1 MNKLQGKQV
10 TRLVILFA
18 ATYMVSYITRINY
31 GAIIEELIESTG
43 HTEALLSLAVTGSF
57 ITYGVGQVI
66 SGLIGDHFSP
76 KKLVTI
82 GLSVSVLMNLL
93 IPFCQNPYQM
103 ASVWCVNGFA
113 QSFLWP
119 PMVRILTT
127 LLNASDYKRASAKI
141 SWGSSI
147 GTIVVYLTAP
157 LLITTLGWK
166 AVFFVSASCG
176 IIMIGVWNKF
186 SYELPKEEHPTV
198 SAAPKAPK
206 KSVAALFTPLM
217 LLVMLAIILQGMLRD
232 GVTTWMPTLVAE
244 TYDLGSSIS
253 ILTGVVLPLFGI
265 LCFQIG
271 TRLYMK
277 VFTNP
282 MICAGVFFGAG
293 ALAAGGLYLLNGVH
307 PIFSVAFSAMLTG
320 CMHGVNLILIC
331 MLPPFFAKY
340 GIVSTASGVLNSCT
354 YIGSALST
362 YGVALLSKQL
372 GWNYTLLIWL
382 AIALCGALV
391 CLISAKPWKRQFPTE
406 A

>member
-1 MNKLQGKQV
+1 MEKLKGRQV
-10 TRLVILFA
+10 TRLAILFA
-18 ATYMVSYITRINY
+18 VTYMVSYITRINY
-31 GAIIEELIESTG
+31 GAIIEAMESAT
-43 HTEALLSLAVTGSF
+43 HISRSLLSMAVTGSF

-66 SGLIGDHFSP
+66 SGIIGDHFSP

-93 IPFCQNPYQM
+93 LPFCLSPYLM
-103 ASVWCVNGFA
+103 TAVWCVNGFA

-127 LLNASDYKRASAKI
+127 LLNSDDYKRSSAKI

-147 GTIVVYLTAP
+147 GTIIVYLLSP

-166 AVFFVSASCG
+166 SVFFVSAACG
-176 IIMIGVWNKF
+176 LLMIGIWNKF
-186 SYELPKEEHPTV
+186 SYDI
-198 SAAPKAPK
+198 PKAPK
-206 KSVAALFTPLM
+206 ASAPKQQKNRSSVAVLFAPLM
-217 LLVMLAIILQGMLRD
+217 LFVMLGIILQGMLRD
-232 GVTTWMPTLVAE
+232 GVTTWMPSFISD

-271 TRLYMK
+271 SRLYRK

-282 MICAGVFFGAG
+282 MICAGIFFGAG
-293 ALAAGGLYLLNGVH
+293 ALAAGALYLLNGVH
-307 PIFSVAFSAMLTG
+307 PALSVGFSAMLTG

-331 MLPPFFAKY
+331 MIPPFFEKY

-362 YGVALLSKQL
+362 YGVALLSEQF
-372 GWNYTLLIWL
+372 GWNFTLLIWL
-382 AIALCGALV
+382 AIAAAGTLICLLC
-391 CLISAKPWKRQFPTE
+391 AKPWNKRFS
-406 A
+406 

>member
-57 ITYGVGQVI
+57 ITYGVGQII

-82 GLSVSVLMNLL
+82 GLCVSVLMNLL

-103 ASVWCVNGFA
+103 AGAWCVNGFA

-127 LLNASDYKRASAKI
+127 LLTTTDYKRASAKI

-166 AVFFVSASCG
+166 AVFFASAGCG
-176 IIMIGVWNKF
+176 VVMIGIWNRF
-186 SYELPKEEHPTV
+186 SYELPKAEQPKDT
-198 SAAPKAPK
+198 AATTAPK
-206 KSVAALFTPLM
+206 KSAAALFTPLM
-217 LLVMLAIILQGMLRD
+217 LFVMLAIILQGMLRD
-232 GVTTWMPTLVAE
+232 GVTTWMPTLVSE

-293 ALAAGGLYLLNGVH
+293 ALAAGGLCLLNGVH
-307 PIFSVAFSAMLTG
+307 PIFSVVFSAMLTG

-331 MLPPFFAKY
+331 MIPPFFAKY
-340 GIVSTASGVLNSCT
+340 GIISTASGVLNSCT
-354 YIGSALST
+354 YVGSAIST

-372 GWNYTLLIWL
+372 GWSYTLLIWL
-382 AIALCGALV
+382 AIALCGALI
-391 CLISAKPWKRQFPTE
+391 CLICAKPWKRQFPTE